1 MNEMSQS
8 QSPTNPWDWS
18 RWSAWFEGSHA
29 YVTGAASGM
38 GRAIA
43 LAFAGAGA
51 RVTLVDIDVE
61 GGDATRQMI
70 EQSGGQAVFVS
81 TDVSDPDAVE
91 ASVITGIEAFGP
103 LSSAVNAAAIE
114 NEVDYLAD
122 LPVDNFDRIMAV
134 NARSVFLCMRSQI
147 RHMLESEGG
156 SIVNIA
162 STNSF
167 RPQPHQSAYTASKFA
182 VLGLTRSA
190 AVDYAPQGIRIN
202 AICPGA
208 IDTPMLQG
216 AIATRGRDPLE
227 VANRLS
233 LLGRF
238 GAPEEIA
245 AAALWL
251 CSDASGFTIGHPL
264 AVDGGYL
271 AR

>member
-1 MNEMSQS
+1 MD
-8 QSPTNPWDWS
+8 WD
-18 RWSAWFEGSHA
+18 RWSGWFEGSSA
-29 YVTGAASGM
+29 LVTGAASGM

-51 RVTLVDIDVE
+51 RVTAVDINE
-61 GGDATRQMI
+61 AGLEETAALITSHGGEA
-70 EQSGGQAVFVS
+70 QAVVA
-81 TDVSDPDAVE
+81 DVSDPDEVERFVAAAVAE
-91 ASVITGIEAFGP
+91 FGP
-103 LSSAVNAAAIE
+103 LASAVNAAAIE
-114 NEVDYLAD
+114 NEVDYLAE
-122 LPVDNFDRIMAV
+122 LAVDNFDRIMAV
-134 NARSVFLCMRSQI
+134 NARSVFLCMKYEIQQ
-147 RHMLESEGG
+147 MLQSGG
-156 SIVNIA
+156 GAIVNIA

-190 AVDYAPQGIRIN
+190 AVDYAPRGIRIN

-208 IDTPMLQG
+208 IDTPMLRG
-216 AIATRGRDPLE
+216 AIQARGRDPQE
-227 VANRLS
+227 VADRLS

-238 GAPEEIA
+238 GSTEEIA

-251 CSDASGFTIGHPL
+251 CSDASGFTVGHPL